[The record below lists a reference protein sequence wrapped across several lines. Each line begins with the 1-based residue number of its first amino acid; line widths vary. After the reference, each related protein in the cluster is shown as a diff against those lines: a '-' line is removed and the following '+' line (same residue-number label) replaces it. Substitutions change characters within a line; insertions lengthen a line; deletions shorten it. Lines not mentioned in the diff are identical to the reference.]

1 MANITIT
8 NCTPHDINIV
18 REDGSVV
25 ATIPASGILPRCQAT
40 TEEVDTVEVDGVTI
54 PLTASHFGEVTDLP
68 EASDDTLFIVSRVV
82 ADASPARHDL
92 VVPDQLVRNEAGQ
105 VVGAKSL
112 SFVH

>member
-25 ATIPASGILPRCQAT
+25 ATISASGILPRCQAT

-68 EASDDTLFIVSRVV
+68 EASDDTLLIVSRVV
-82 ADASPARHDL
+82 ADAAKRHDL
-92 VVPDQLVRNEAGQ
+92 VVPDQLVRDSSGQ